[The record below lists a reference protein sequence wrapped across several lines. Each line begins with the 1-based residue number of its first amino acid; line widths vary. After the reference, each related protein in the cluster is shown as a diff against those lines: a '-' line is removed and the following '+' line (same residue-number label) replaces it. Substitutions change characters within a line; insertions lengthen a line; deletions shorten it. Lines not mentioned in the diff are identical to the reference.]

1 LLSGSIYI
9 RELSAMRSSLMF
21 LFGAGASFG
30 ALHVA
35 PCCGSGLYDRLASK
49 FPKTWGAASQFAS
62 RAHEFGQDFEKALE
76 DYCILNGTSAAV
88 TPLID
93 MARYFAKFKPC
104 GNDLYS
110 NLLREICVRDLVERT
125 VFASTNYECI
135 FEIAA
140 QRLGL
145 RVCYAGVDSP
155 VPGGVLVNKPHGSC
169 NFLTNHI
176 GSTGWSPQTFA
187 ALLSTASVEAGVEA
201 QDPESVRSSLDR
213 LAAESMATRSCY
225 PVMSN
230 YATNKHSPLS
240 PVAITCIRN
249 AFNAQ
254 VDDADKII
262 VIGARPSDHDRHIW
276 GPLRTSGKEV
286 LYVGG
291 HYEDLKTPHSRPL
304 PSTFEGAWTSI
315 LHELDVVSGS

>member
-1 LLSGSIYI
+1 MGSPLI
-9 RELSAMRSSLMF
+9 F

-35 PCCGSGLYDRLASK
+35 PCCPPLGSDLYDRLASE

-62 RAHEFGQDFEKALE
+62 LAHEFAHDFEKTLE
-76 DYCILNGTSAAV
+76 DYCVLNGTSAAV

-110 NLLREICVRDLVERT
+110 DLLKEICARDLVQRT
-125 VFASTNYECI
+125 VFASINYECI

-145 RVCYAGVDSP
+145 RVCYMGVDSP
-155 VPGGVLVNKPHGSC
+155 VPGAVLVNKPHGSC
-169 NFLTNHI
+169 NFLTKHI
-176 GSTGWSPQTFA
+176 GSTGWSAEMFA
-187 ALLSTASVEAGVEA
+187 AQLSTATVEAGIEA
-201 QDPESVRSSLDR
+201 QDPESVGPSLDW
-213 LAAESMATRSCY
+213 LAAESMATRSRY

-230 YATNKHSPLS
+230 YATSKHSPLS
-240 PVAITCIRN
+240 PGGITRIRN
-249 AFNAQ
+249 AFSEQVNA
-254 VDDADKII
+254 ADKII
-262 VIGARPSDHDRHIW
+262 VIGARPSDHDEHIW
-276 GPLRTSGKEV
+276 GPVRTSGKEV

-304 PSTFEGAWTSI
+304 PPTFEGAWTSI
-315 LHELDVVSGS
+315 LHELDVVLGS